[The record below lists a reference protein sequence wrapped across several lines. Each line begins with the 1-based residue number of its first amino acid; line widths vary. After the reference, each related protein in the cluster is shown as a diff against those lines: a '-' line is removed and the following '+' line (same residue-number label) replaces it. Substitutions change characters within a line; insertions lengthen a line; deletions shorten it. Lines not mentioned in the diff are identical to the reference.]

1 MEKQKNVEPTKPPHV
16 PYLPESTIGNQ
27 SYRKSL
33 PPPGAAFALHLT
45 EPAIGDHTL
54 HIKIGEK
61 AYDLFCKRGR
71 IHGCDLDDWLEA
83 EQMVLAELKELC
95 NKRVSRRRQ
104 PAHRS
109 QQRNPTKEK

>member
-1 MEKQKNVEPTKPPHV
+1 MEKPRNAEPAKLPQV
-16 PYLPESTIGNQ
+16 PYLPESTVGNQ

-33 PPPGAAFALHLT
+33 PQPGAAFALHLT

-61 AYDLFCKRGR
+61 AYELFCKRSR

-83 EQMVLAELKELC
+83 ERMVLAELKALC
-95 NKRVSRRRQ
+95 EQKGSRAGRQ
-104 PAHRS
+104 ARRS
-109 QQRNPTKEK
+109 QQRSLKKGE